1 MSDWFYQLQNRPH
14 VVALFDFDEGD
25 LETPEIIADLH
36 QRFNVILRIINS
48 RDYIKVPEFR
58 EFCIETNL
66 IMVTELPC
74 MDPNKTVH
82 KFIGHAWEDI
92 LRNGS
97 QGLGKDFLRYGRN
110 SRPTLIFSNLA
121 LGETPWGHLGP

>member
-36 QRFNVILRIINS
+36 QRFNVILRIINC

-66 IMVTELPC
+66 IMVTEFPC

-97 QGLGKDFLRYGRN
+97 QGLGKDFLRYGPN
-110 SRPTLIFSNLA
+110 S
-121 LGETPWGHLGP
+121 TPISFF